1 MRTRNTSATCARQ
14 VHRASDLV
22 LLFAYLRIFDRFECN
37 LEKGH
42 PLHLRR
48 VKLPKRPLGLYESTV
63 LDTTDSKIR
72 VHKWLADAS
81 VT

>member
-14 VHRASDLV
+14 VHRASDPV

-37 LEKGH
+37 LENGH
-42 PLHLRR
+42 PLHLCR
-48 VKLPKRPLGLYESTV
+48 VNLPKRPMGLFESTV
-63 LDTTDSKIR
+63 LDTTDRKIR
-72 VHKWLADAS
+72 VRKWLGDAS